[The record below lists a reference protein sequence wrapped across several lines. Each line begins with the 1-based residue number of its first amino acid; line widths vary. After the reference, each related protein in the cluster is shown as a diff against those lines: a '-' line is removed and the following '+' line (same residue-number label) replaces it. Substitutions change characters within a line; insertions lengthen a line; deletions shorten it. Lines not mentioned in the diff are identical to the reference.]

1 MSLDGVI
8 SYLVFFATMAGIYA
22 VLCLGLNIQ
31 WGYTGL
37 FNIGIAGFFAV
48 GAYTSA
54 ILTTAPSPAHLG
66 GYGLPF
72 ILGFLA
78 AGILSGVIAL
88 LVGIPTLRLREDY
101 LAIATIGIA
110 ETIRYIFLNE
120 QWLAGGIRGLAGIP
134 FPMRAALGTKGANYF
149 YLLLVLAILV
159 VLYFA
164 LERGLR
170 SPWGR
175 VLKAIR
181 EDEYVAI
188 ASGKDVF
195 RFRLESLVLGAV
207 VMGFAGSL
215 YAHFVGFISP
225 AAFHPMLTTFIV
237 WVMLIVGG
245 SGNNK
250 GAIVGGYLVWAIW
263 TMTEFVT
270 DFLPSAIAT
279 RSASLRVVLIGL
291 LLIVM
296 LLYRPGGIFGEER
309 HVSRV
314 LARETQ
320 GSGKPGQT
328 GQAAGSAGGS
338 AGK

>member
-1 MSLDGVI
+1 MSAEGIL
-8 SYLVFFATMAGIYA
+8 SYLVFFFTMAGIYA
-22 VLCLGLNIQ
+22 TLCLGLNVQ

-37 FNIGIAGFFAV
+37 FNIGIAGFFAI

-54 ILTTAPSPAHLG
+54 ILTTPSSPLHLG
-66 GYGLPF
+66 GFGLPF
-72 ILGFLA
+72 AVGFLA
-78 AGILSGVIAL
+78 AGVVSGLLAL
-88 LVGIPTLRLREDY
+88 LIGIPTLRLREDY

-110 ETIRYIFLNE
+110 ETIRYVLLNE

-134 FPMRAALGTKGANYF
+134 FPLRSVLGPRLANYF
-149 YLLLVLAILV
+149 YLALVLGILAL
-159 VLYFA
+159 LYIA

-181 EDEYVAI
+181 EDEHVAS

-195 RFRLESLVLGAV
+195 RFRLEALVLGST

-250 GAIVGGYLVWAIW
+250 GAIAGGYIVWAIW
-263 TMTEFVT
+263 TLTEFVT
-270 DFLPSAIAT
+270 DFLPSAVAT

-296 LLYRPGGIFGEER
+296 LLYRPRGFFGEER
-309 HVSRV
+309 HVSRA
-314 LARETQ
+314 LARRAQ
-320 GSGKPGQT
+320 SGK
-328 GQAAGSAGGS
+328 AEL
-338 AGK
+338 